1 MDENLNNNKQNHK
14 VTIFAI
20 LLSMLSLGVLI
31 IGFIIVSSDKVVMLQ
46 SISNL
51 YNRISGSFEDE
62 FVLVNKI
69 SNSKEC
75 GINTKNIITIGKDSY
90 NLNVNYLENRFDN
103 KSRLD
108 FTISYLE
115 NIFSSSYVID
125 NNILYTFIENVTDD
139 YYYVPDQNYNYISF
153 LKNLSQ
159 TDYEK
164 ILALLKEEINNM
176 ISNDKIR
183 KEKINIKYND
193 TSKKVTKLTYNM
205 TKDDVKSIINTLI
218 KEVKKDKSLTK
229 NILSLLD
236 TDASKFKS
244 YLDEYFTKIDNNDK
258 EYVYSY
264 STYYYGFNKIVKY
277 DFYSHLDD
285 LLISYLD
292 QKNDGKVII
301 KNGDDTILNL
311 TIDSTGT
318 NFKFDGNISYII
330 DKLGMDK
337 NNYFVNLF
345 TKNFSGS
352 YDGTHLEL
360 LIDED
365 ENNKL
370 KINLTLNLDTI
381 DNIYKYNSNLSV
393 SRVTDKKNILYNV
406 ASEIEFVF
414 DKKIDVDFTNSI
426 NYQELTEEEK
436 KLIEDN
442 LNNNIIYQII
452 KNNNILEYFN

>member
-183 KEKINIKYND
+183 KEKINIKYSD

-229 NILSLLD
+229 NILNLLD

-345 TKNFSGS
+345 TKDFSGS

>member
-139 YYYVPDQNYNYISF
+139 YYYVPDQKYNYISF
-153 LKNLSQ
+153 LKNFSQ

-345 TKNFSGS
+345 TKDFSGS

-370 KINLTLNLDTI
+370 NINLTLNLDTI

>member
-125 NNILYTFIENVTDD
+125 NNILYTFIENVTGD